1 MDRFQVMHDVG
12 DVESMLVAVFR
23 ELVEMP
29 AHEVELLRSQSDAWI
44 VRLSNARTLPRETN

>member
-1 MDRFQVMHDVG
+1 MHDAG

-44 VRLSNARTLPRETN
+44 VRLSNARTLPRETS